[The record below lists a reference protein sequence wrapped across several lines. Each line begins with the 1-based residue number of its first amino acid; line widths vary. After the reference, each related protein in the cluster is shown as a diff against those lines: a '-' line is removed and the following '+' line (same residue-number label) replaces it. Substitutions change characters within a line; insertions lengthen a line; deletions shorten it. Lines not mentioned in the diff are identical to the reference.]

1 MVLRNVD
8 LTSFIIYSIMIGL
21 FQSRV
26 MHILKEKKN
35 IYIYFGPEFDWSYS
49 KKFCEY
55 GSINLTSLFIGLN
68 HFIQRV
74 SIKFEIGGTILE
86 IKKEKDK
93 NMTLQQFFMV
103 IRNVDPINFII

>member
-8 LTSFIIYSIMIGL
+8 LTSFIIYSIIIGL

-35 IYIYFGPEFDWSYS
+35 IYIYFGQEFDWSYS

-74 SIKFEIGGTILE
+74 SIRFEFGGTILE
-86 IKKEKDK
+86 I
-93 NMTLQQFFMV
+93 
-103 IRNVDPINFII
+103 

>member
-8 LTSFIIYSIMIGL
+8 PTSFIIYSIMIGL

-26 MHILKEKKN
+26 MHILKEKK
-35 IYIYFGPEFDWSYS
+35 IGPEFDWSYS

-74 SIKFEIGGTILE
+74 SIRFEFGGTILE
-86 IKKEKDK
+86 I
-93 NMTLQQFFMV
+93 
-103 IRNVDPINFII
+103 